1 MNVAFFLRPKFQVT
15 YIYENDSL
23 RAGLEKMRFHGYT
36 AIPVIN
42 ENNEYVGTISEGD
55 FLWYLVNDE
64 SKKISLKDVE
74 NIKIKELLR
83 KDSNPS
89 VGIYETIDNLLNRAM
104 QQNFVPVVD
113 DSNIFIGI
121 VTRKK
126 IIEYFV
132 KEKNYDSKK
141 NV

>member
-1 MNVAFFLRPKFQVT
+1 MTVADRIRTRREKLGLSQEELAKRLGLKSRSSVT
-15 YIYENDSL
+15 RI
-23 RAGLEKMRFHGYT
+23 EK
-36 AIPVIN
+36 
-42 ENNEYVGTISEGD
+42 SGD
-55 FLWYLVNDE
+55 N
-64 SKKISLKDVE
+64 ISLKDVE

-132 KEKNYDSKK
+132 KEK
-141 NV
+141 